1 MSRISRF
8 VRGACVAAP
17 LVVATGIAAGAQIP
31 TKAPAPGPV
40 KAAAIPPFQEATLS
54 NGLRIMLVESK
65 RQPVVSLALMLPAGD
80 AYDPAGKEGLA
91 SMVANVLTKGSG
103 TRTADQVSSDIEGVG
118 GSIGA
123 ASGADF
129 MTVRA
134 NVLADNAPL
143 AFELVADAVTRPLF
157 AAKEVELARTQ
168 TLSALQLEQ
177 SQPSALAHRY
187 FAAQLFGAH
196 PYGRH
201 PTPTT
206 VRSLTTDDLH
216 SFQKA
221 LLVPTGALLVV
232 AGDISLARARNLA
245 QTNFGKWT
253 GGKAAIVK
261 RAAPPTRARTE
272 ILLVHRAGSVQSN
285 IIVGNLTYAPNSPS
299 YYATTVGSR
308 ILGGG
313 SDGRLFKTLREQKS
327 WTYGAY
333 SQLARNKDVGTFEA
347 TAEVRNA
354 VTDSALAELLKIE
367 RSLGTTPSPAIELD
381 AAKGGLVG
389 SLPLQLETAQ
399 GVAEQVGRYTML
411 GLPTDFIRTLRPR
424 LATVTASQVEA
435 AAKMYM
441 RPDQSLIVVV
451 GDGAQIYDK
460 LAKIAPTRIV
470 NVEGDAMT
478 PADLVQ
484 RTTSLPVDLSKIGER
499 ADSFTVLVQGNPMG
513 YQTTSLKKGGTGY
526 SYRTAMTIGPIM
538 QQSMETTFSN
548 DLAPKSVKGGG
559 KVQGQDVTIDLVY
572 ANGRVKGSAVTPS
585 PAGMKTVNVD
595 TTIATGVLD
604 DNMISA
610 LVPGLKW
617 APNAK
622 FTVSAFD
629 ASSGTVKQFTMAVSG
644 TESVTVPAGTFPAY
658 RVDLTGGEQ
667 PLTLFITTAE
677 PYRIVKMAFTGAPV
691 EFVLVK

>member
-1 MSRISRF
+1 MSRMIRLF
-8 VRGACVAAP
+8 RTARAAAS
-17 LVVATGIAAGAQIP
+17 LVVATGYVAHAQMP
-31 TKAPAPGPV
+31 TKVPAPGPV
-40 KAAAIPPFQEATLS
+40 KPAAIPAFQEATLP

-80 AYDPAGKEGLA
+80 SYDPAGKEGLS
-91 SMVANVLTKGSG
+91 SMVANVLTKGAG
-103 TRTADQVSSDIEGVG
+103 ARTADQVSSDIEGVG

-123 ASGADF
+123 GSSEDF

-143 AFELVADAVTRPLF
+143 AFELVADAVMRPSF
-157 AAKEVELARTQ
+157 APKEVELARTQ

-177 SQPSALAHRY
+177 SQPSSLAQRY
-187 FAAQLFGAH
+187 FAARLFGAH
-196 PYGRH
+196 PYGKH

-206 VRSLTTDDLH
+206 VRALTNDDLRA
-216 SFQKA
+216 FQKSM
-221 LLVPTGALLVV
+221 LVPGGALLVV
-232 AGDISLARARNLA
+232 AGDISLARARDLA
-245 QTNFGKWT
+245 QRNFGKWYGQAPAT
-253 GGKAAIVK
+253 AK
-261 RAAPPTRARTE
+261 RPTPPARARTE
-272 ILLVHRAGSVQSN
+272 ILLVHRPGSVQSN
-285 IIVGNLTYAPNSPS
+285 IVVGNLTYAPNNPS

-333 SQLARNKDVGTFEA
+333 SQLTRNKDIGTFAA

-354 VTDSALAELLKIE
+354 VTDSALTELLKIE
-367 RSLGTTPSPAIELD
+367 RDLGTRPSPAQELD

-399 GVAEQVGRYTML
+399 GIAEQVGRYTML

-424 LATVTASQVEA
+424 LAAVTAPQVEA
-435 AAKMYM
+435 AVKSYM

-460 LAKIAPTRIV
+460 LAKIAPTLIV
-470 NVEGDAMT
+470 NAQGDAMT

-484 RTTSLPVDLSKIGER
+484 RTTSLPVDLTKITER
-499 ADSFTVLVQGNPMG
+499 ADSFTVLVQGNPLG
-513 YQTTSLKKGGTGY
+513 YQTTSLKKSGNGY
-526 SYRTAMTIGPIM
+526 TYRTSMLLGPIM
-538 QQSMETTFSN
+538 QQSVETSFAN
-548 DLAPKSVKGGG
+548 DLAPQSVKGSG
-559 KVQGQDVTIDLVY
+559 KVQGQEQKLDVTY
-572 ANGRVKGSAVTPS
+572 ANGRVKGSAMTPS
-585 PAGMKTVNVD
+585 PSGVKTVNVD
-595 TTIATGVLD
+595 TTVAPGVLD
-604 DNMISA
+604 DNMVSA

-629 ASSGTVKQFTMAVSG
+629 ASSGTIKQLTLAVTA

-658 RVDLTGGEQ
+658 RVELTGGEQ
-667 PLTLFITTAE
+667 PLTFFITTAE
-677 PYRIVKMAFTGAPV
+677 PYRIVKMAFSGAPV